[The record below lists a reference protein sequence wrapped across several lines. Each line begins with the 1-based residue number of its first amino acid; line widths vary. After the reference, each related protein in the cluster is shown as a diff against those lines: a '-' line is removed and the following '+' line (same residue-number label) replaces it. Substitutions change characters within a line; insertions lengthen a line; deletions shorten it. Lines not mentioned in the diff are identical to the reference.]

1 MSSSICS
8 SQATFLRTALLSFD
22 TNTHVRVHSYV
33 VFADSGHSDI
43 CDAQHRTSNISVFII
58 YGSSWMLSGAER
70 TGPVISSAPADPSA
84 LDVTN
89 VGRCSVFEVRP
100 SQLSE
105 FQRLFLNIIWICMQ
119 TLLALPYPAPFPFH
133 PTRTF
138 VEPKSTRIGT
148 NLSNA

>member
-148 NLSNA
+148 NQCNA